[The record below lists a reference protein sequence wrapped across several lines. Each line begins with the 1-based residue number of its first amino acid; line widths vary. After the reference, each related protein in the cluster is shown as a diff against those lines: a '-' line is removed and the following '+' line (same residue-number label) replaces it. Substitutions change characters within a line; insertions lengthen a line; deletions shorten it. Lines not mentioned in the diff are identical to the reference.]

1 MAFYDNKYWILS
13 HIRNSFLYSDDTG
26 MCETVLHNTDIPRSI
41 REEGK
46 KLWFGQLDD
55 SEDEYDDEGRIHTR
69 SLGNSSD
76 DFGARRRRLNT
87 VVRLEKMKKEQ
98 QAAAMISTV
107 RWKDPGENIE
117 NGYIFEKRNV
127 IPKRPL
133 SALSKLIAEHASEP
147 DSPFVEYAK
156 FDGQAQLGIPTRT
169 IRIFINLQN
178 QEDRNY
184 PMTVCVIA
192 SAKVS
197 ELIGL
202 ICYKYNEEKKQP
214 QTSGSVT
221 NFALYIAEDDGT
233 ADADFPCLESKEIVS
248 KFGFTSLALVRTS
261 DSNSGTEPSSAG
273 DTEVK
278 KTTSSEQPPAA
289 VLESTDYHSF
299 SGFLLHKVRPKTE
312 ISLGISW
319 DQVEIKPCWTQRS
332 TVTTMLWPKH
342 SLKATQ
348 LAMEVIV
355 DCVPMASVANS
366 VAIIYYHTEKRK
378 WRRLRIECHPKTV
391 DQVTA
396 KLNFILEIRG
406 SHYRQEYLHHS
417 SSHKPH

>member
-1 MAFYDNKYWILS
+1 
-13 HIRNSFLYSDDTG
+13 

-55 SEDEYDDEGRIHTR
+55 SEDEYDDDGRIHTR
-69 SLGNSSD
+69 SMGNSSD

-107 RWKDPGENIE
+107 RWKDPLENTE
-117 NGYIFEKRNV
+117 NENVFEKRNV

-156 FDGQAQLGIPTRT
+156 FDGQSQLGVATRT

-178 QEDRNY
+178 QDHNY

-202 ICYKYNEEKKQP
+202 ICYKYNQEKKQP
-214 QTSGSVT
+214 P
-221 NFALYIAEDDGT
+221 L
-233 ADADFPCLESKEIVS
+233 
-248 KFGFTSLALVRTS
+248 RW
-261 DSNSGTEPSSAG
+261 
-273 DTEVK
+273 
-278 KTTSSEQPPAA
+278 
-289 VLESTDYHSF
+289 HS
-299 SGFLLHKVRPKTE
+299 
-312 ISLGISW
+312 
-319 DQVEIKPCWTQRS
+319 C
-332 TVTTMLWPKH
+332 KH
-342 SLKATQ
+342 
-348 LAMEVIV
+348 
-355 DCVPMASVANS
+355 
-366 VAIIYYHTEKRK
+366 
-378 WRRLRIECHPKTV
+378 
-391 DQVTA
+391 
-396 KLNFILEIRG
+396 
-406 SHYRQEYLHHS
+406 
-417 SSHKPH
+417 